1 MEFERDSLNAMSSV
15 LETIQQRIAEIDIKN
30 RKLEEEISEL
40 EQQRILNVPNN
51 QGTNEYMQQN
61 NEEINENMQQN
72 NEEINENFLI
82 QQYQW
87 DSHWNRLT
95 RRFLRRMRR
104 LNDEMMA
111 ILDSVV
117 ATNASDA

>member
-51 QGTNEYMQQN
+51 QGTNEYVSH
-61 NEEINENMQQN
+61 
-72 NEEINENFLI
+72 FLKNL
-82 QQYQW
+82 
-87 DSHWNRLT
+87 SAGKSEFT
-95 RRFLRRMRR
+95 
-104 LNDEMMA
+104 
-111 ILDSVV
+111 
-117 ATNASDA
+117 

>member
-51 QGTNEYMQQN
+51 QGTNEY
-61 NEEINENMQQN
+61 
-72 NEEINENFLI
+72 FLI